1 MFFKKEKSV
10 SFVSRVVE
18 KKKDVHKRIE
28 YPNQQVY
35 HNISKNVFFLK
46 KNEAKFSPLS
56 LHHQTS
62 ERTIYILIKED
73 EQVQENRPVEL

>member
-46 KNEAKFSPLS
+46 KMKRNSPLFLCIIKPVKEELYTYS
-56 LHHQTS
+56 S
-62 ERTIYILIKED
+62 RKMNKYKRTD
-73 EQVQENRPVEL
+73 Q